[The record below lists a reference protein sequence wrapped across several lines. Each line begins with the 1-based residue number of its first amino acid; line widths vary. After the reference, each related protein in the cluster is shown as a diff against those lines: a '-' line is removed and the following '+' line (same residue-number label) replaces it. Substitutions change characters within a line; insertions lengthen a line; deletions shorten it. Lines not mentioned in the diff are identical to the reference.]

1 MGRGNHLV
9 PSLDIIKAAKTYAL
23 NKPVVLEWGLGIEQN
38 PNSLQTVRA
47 VAILR
52 GLTGN
57 IDIPGGDILGMNIIR
72 SYPTLKDKLPE
83 GMLKKR
89 LGAEHFKLLGDGAP
103 LCHQPIFQHF
113 LEPCGRVNLTGS
125 GRF

>member
-1 MGRGNHLV
+1 MGRGYHLGTFIGF
-9 PSLDIIKAAKTYAL
+9 IIKAAKTYAKL
-23 NKPVVLEWGLGIEQN
+23 NKPAILEWGLGIEQN

-47 VAILR
+47 FAILR

-57 IDIPGGDILGMNIIR
+57 VDIPGGDILGMNIVR

-89 LGAEHFKLLGDGAP
+89 LGAEHFKLLGGGAP
-103 LCHQPIFQHF
+103 LCHQPIFYTF
-113 LEPCGRVNLTGS
+113 
-125 GRF
+125 